1 MALEQALRYR
11 LPDWVEVLKQPT
23 SPEDPARMRAFELIN
38 SMTPAQLR
46 ELRYNQAVQPYY
58 RAVAERL
65 IAERTPLDP
74 RGLIPP
80 GGFPEGPS
88 VDPRGLYLA
97 EQRAGV
103 PAEVPATVPVVPSPV
118 PGETVVNPQNVAP
131 APTRPS
137 QAPRVPAVNPGGG
150 ATPPLP
156 QQETNLPLPPPWPDK
171 EPPRD
176 DSDINERL
184 MAFGFGMAASQNPGL
199 FGMIGEGGLNMLQS
213 DRGRR
218 KEGREQR
225 ELDLKEQAIED
236 ERKWREDYAE
246 ILRERNDTNEA
257 IAAMRAQAAAG
268 QLDRAA
274 ANLEIRRLQMQLESQ
289 DRRLNAEQRRQSNND
304 RLFQTA
310 FDKEIKNLTGGLPV
324 DMSSPEGQR
333 LQQRALQRAE
343 LIAPQATPVMEA
355 RLAEVPPEHL
365 DALRESFESLR
376 DKPSELARVTDVF
389 DRRYGRGLSRFYM
402 NQYMG
407 SGAYR

>member
-88 VDPRGLYLA
+88 VDPRGLHLA

-103 PAEVPATVPVVPSPV
+103 PAEVPATVPVVPPPV
-118 PGETVVNPQNVAP
+118 PGETVVNPQNVAT

-137 QAPRVPAVNPGGG
+137 QAPRIPAVNPGGG
-150 ATPPLP
+150 ATPP
-156 QQETNLPLPPPWPDK
+156 QQETNLPLPPPWPDE

-236 ERKWREDYAE
+236 ERKWREDYAQ
-246 ILRERNDTNEA
+246 ILRDKTEMQKE
-257 IAAMRAQAAAG
+257 IAAIRAQAAAG
-268 QLDRAA
+268 AIDRAS
-274 ANLEIRRLQMQLESQ
+274 ANLEIRRLQAQLESE
-289 DRRLNAEQRRQSNND
+289 DRRLNAEQRRQANND

-310 FDKEIKNLTGGLPV
+310 LDREIRNLTGGLPI

-333 LQQRALQRAE
+333 LQARALQKAE
-343 LIAPQATPVMEA
+343 LVAPQATPVMEQ
-355 RLAEVPPEHL
+355 RLAAVPPEHL
-365 DALRESFESLR
+365 DALRDNF
-376 DKPSELARVTDVF
+376 DKLKDDPRELAKMTDAF
-389 DRRYGRGLSRFYM
+389 DRQYGRGLSRFYIS
-402 NQYMG
+402 QYLG